1 MAVDGT
7 KVLANASKH
16 SAVSSQRAGEL
27 IEQLEGEIAQ
37 LLSKAEQADSTPLE
51 EGLKIPEEIVRGQE
65 RKAKL
70 AQGRREI
77 EARSKAKAAA
87 EEAEYEKKRRSV
99 AGTRACFAESWHD
112 RRSCRLA
119 EAPFP

>member
-16 SAVSSQRAGEL
+16 WAVSSQRAGEL

-51 EGLKIPEEIVRGQE
+51 EGLKIPEEIVRRQE

-77 EARSKAKAAA
+77 EARAKAKEREK
-87 EEAEYEKKRRSV
+87 EEFELFDPEFLENRCRRFSYDQ
-99 AGTRACFAESWHD
+99 AGVEALQ
-112 RRSCRLA
+112 RL
-119 EAPFP
+119 

>member
-7 KVLANASKH
+7 KVLANTSKH
-16 SAVSSQRAGEL
+16 WAVSSQRGGEL
-27 IEQLEGEIAQ
+27 IEQLEGEVAQ

-51 EGLKIPEEIVRGQE
+51 EGLKIPEEMIVRGQE

-77 EARSKAKAAA
+77 EARAKAKEREK
-87 EEAEYEKKRRSV
+87 EEFELFDPEFLENRCRRFSYDQ
-99 AGTRACFAESWHD
+99 AGVEALQ
-112 RRSCRLA
+112 RL
-119 EAPFP
+119 